1 MRCFPLIALLVVQMP
16 SGDAP
21 LSSALAE
28 LNKGRVLEGIERLRQ
43 VLQSDPANGPAYF
56 YLSTLYTELRQY
68 DVAERYL
75 QRAMDVSP
83 KRGVY
88 YHQLG
93 LIRYRQQQW
102 RPALQF
108 FKQALEFGAGS
119 YEAAVWRSI
128 GDVQVELFDREAAL
142 QAYET
147 ALRIQPN
154 DAPTRL
160 ALGRFYLERSKP
172 DQAIQHLRAALE
184 IDPMLRAAY
193 PVLGRAY
200 RQTGNL
206 PAAQAILRKAVE
218 ANPSDQ
224 ESRYALGQ
232 VFLAMGRA
240 DEGKKELDTY
250 EEIRQQ
256 VAAAN
261 NNYEAALSHIEAGR
275 FSEAEMLLRET
286 VRLAPRYGPALHSLG
301 TLLLDRGSPEKASD
315 LLKRAVEET
324 PLNAESWFS
333 LGSAYF
339 KSGKLAEAL
348 EAAKRAIVLNEEDGR
363 YQQLLNEIRKRSD
376 R

>member
-1 MRCFPLIALLVVQMP
+1 
-16 SGDAP
+16 
-21 LSSALAE
+21 
-28 LNKGRVLEGIERLRQ
+28 
-43 VLQSDPANGPAYF
+43 
-56 YLSTLYTELRQY
+56 
-68 DVAERYL
+68 
-75 QRAMDVSP
+75 MDVSP

-108 FKQALEFGAGS
+108 FKQALEFGAGT

-275 FSEAEMLLRET
+275 FFEAEMLLRET

-324 PLNAESWFS
+324 PLNSERGQTDEILWESPAPFGRRS
-333 LGSAYF
+333 AGSGDILIVF
-339 KSGKLAEAL
+339 GRGCISRIRGCGGKGWRNSDEHL
-348 EAAKRAIVLNEEDGR
+348 R
-363 YQQLLNEIRKRSD
+363 RSFQ
-376 R
+376 RLHCRGEWERRRVFGLRQRR

>member
-1 MRCFPLIALLVVQMP
+1 MP
-16 SGDAP
+16 SGDAS

-286 VRLAPRYGPALHSLG
+286 VRLAPRYGPALRSLG

-363 YQQLLNEIRKRSD
+363 YQQLLSEIRKRSD